1 MASLKDLDQKQR
13 GPWVFTLLDGLAL
26 ETVEHM
32 TIEQLTADDGDERI
46 WTLLEE
52 IFPDKLK
59 HDHLAEC
66 LREVFA
72 LQAKEGESLA
82 EWTSRVQESFS
93 KCRCQVSV
101 EFPAEARGWITLNC
115 SGLSSD
121 QRAIVVAKTGGNL
134 KFETVVSSMRPC
146 FPDYVAST
154 KAKK

>member
-1 MASLKDLDQKQR
+1 MASLKDLDKKQR

-52 IFPDKLK
+52 RFPDKLK

-72 LQAKEGESLA
+72 LQAKEGESVA

-93 KCRCQVSV
+93 KCRRQVSK
-101 EFPAEARGWITLNC
+101 ISC
-115 SGLSSD
+115 
-121 QRAIVVAKTGGNL
+121 
-134 KFETVVSSMRPC
+134 
-146 FPDYVAST
+146 
-154 KAKK
+154 